1 MARSPTK
8 RRIAS
13 DAWQSFYASPDGRIA
28 IAALFKE
35 FGFYATPVDS
45 DPNILVRSIGQR
57 DVLSRIVSLIN
68 LKPETAPADEQDQS
82 DILENIMRS
91 R

>member
-1 MARSPTK
+1 MARAPTK
-8 RRIAS
+8 RRLAS
-13 DAWQSFYASPDGRIA
+13 DAWKTFYQTPDGRIA

-35 FGFYATPVDS
+35 FGFYATPIDS
-45 DPNILVRSIGQR
+45 DQTILVRSIGQR

-91 R
+91 Q

>member
-1 MARSPTK
+1 MARAPVK
-8 RRIAS
+8 ARITS

-28 IAALFKE
+28 IAALFRE
-35 FGFYATPVDS
+35 FGFYSTPDEAET
-45 DPNILVRSIGQR
+45 NKLVRSIGQR

-68 LKPETAPADEQDQS
+68 LKPETAPADEREQS
-82 DILENIMRS
+82 DILDNIMRS